1 MVNLFPFKVN
11 GNFCLLSL
19 EAKKQVGVSKFV
31 GGRCSAEL
39 GLFFKLNFDGAIEQS
54 SRVGAKKQADEAR
67 MWKEAGT
74 SVVISSPNLILMA
87 Q

>member
-39 GLFFKLNFDGAIEQS
+39 GLFFKLNFDGAIELS
-54 SRVGAKKQADEAR
+54 SRLAELEQRNKLMKQDCGR
-67 MWKEAGT
+67 KQVPLLLSLLQT
-74 SVVISSPNLILMA
+74 
-87 Q
+87 